1 MKSETGLNYL
11 QVTFYKWWTFEDIW
25 YEEQNSKPWIPLRM
39 GRRRYESESLTL
51 TGDP

>member
-11 QVTFYKWWTFEDIW
+11 QVTFYNRWTFEDIW
-25 YEEQNSKPWIPLRM
+25 CEEQSSKPWIPL

-51 TGDP
+51 SGDP